1 MTKILG
7 RKFAIFNGGT
17 AIGLST
23 SCALDSTADTIEVA
37 GIGRAKAYKLGRYA
51 WNMSTEHLLG
61 KNKAMV
67 ATLMEAHKQG
77 TPLQMVMGECEV
89 VEGDLQLTDG
99 VTFSGDVLVTS
110 VKVNAPES
118 GYVSC
123 SVSLQGT
130 GELTINYEA

>member
-1 MTKILG
+1 MRILG
-7 RKFAIFNGGT
+7 RKFALFKGNE

-23 SCALDSTADTIEVA
+23 SCSLDSTADTIEVA
-37 GIGRAKAYKLGRYA
+37 GNGRAKAYKLGRYA
-51 WNMSTEHLLG
+51 WTMSVEALLG
-61 KNKAMV
+61 KNKAMI
-67 ATLMEAHKQG
+67 AALHEAHKTG

-130 GELTINYEA
+130 GELNMDYGA